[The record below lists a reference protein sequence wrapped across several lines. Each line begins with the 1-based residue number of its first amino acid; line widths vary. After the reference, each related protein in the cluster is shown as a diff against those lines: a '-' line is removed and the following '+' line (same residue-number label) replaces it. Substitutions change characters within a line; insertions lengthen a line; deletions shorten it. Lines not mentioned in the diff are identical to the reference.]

1 MQKFNYNLRKM
12 RIAIIVPSFPCL
24 SETFILNQI
33 TGLIDMGCKVRVIA
47 FGKPDEQK
55 QHSDVSAYRLL
66 DKTIYI
72 QPPKSKWT
80 TRLKAVVQTLWGLVQ
95 HPRFVYRLQKN
106 LLADGCSYSY
116 PKFFMALAL
125 LRNNCDIIH
134 CHFGNIALQMLPFMD
149 MFLQAKWITSFHG
162 FDANS
167 FVLEMGKDVYKDLFC
182 RKQFYTCNTSF
193 TRQKIVE
200 IGCPENKIYII
211 PESLKV
217 NKFLMSEK
225 RTLKESVTILTVGRM
240 VEKKGYEYSIRAI
253 ADVFKTHK
261 NIRYIIAGDGPL
273 CHELHTL
280 VKELRLQEV
289 VDFRGALPENEIIKL
304 YHGSDIFLLP
314 SVTAKN
320 GDMEGQ
326 ALVLQEA
333 QAAELPVISTWHNG
347 IPDGVI
353 DTKTGFLV
361 DERDFKAISKH
372 LVFLIENP
380 QKRLE
385 MGYSGRAFVLDK
397 YDTSIVNDKLVEVYK
412 DMLKDNLDRR

>member
-1 MQKFNYNLRKM
+1 MK
-12 RIAIIVPSFPCL
+12 IAVIVSSFPCL

-33 TGLIDMGCKVRVIA
+33 TGLIDMGCEVRVIA

-55 QHSDVSAYRLL
+55 QHPDVSVYRLL

-72 QPPKSKWT
+72 QPPKTKWG
-80 TRLKAVVQTLWGLVQ
+80 TRLKAAVQTLLAFFR
-95 HPRFVYRLQKN
+95 HPLFVYRLQKT
-106 LLADGCSYSY
+106 LLADGRSYSY
-116 PKFFMALAL
+116 PKLFIALAL
-125 LRNNCDIIH
+125 LQGDSDIVH
-134 CHFGNIALQMLPFMD
+134 CHFGNLALKMLPFMD
-149 MFLQAKWITSFHG
+149 MFRHAKWMTSFHG

-167 FVLEMGKDVYKDLFC
+167 FVREMGKDVYKGLFC
-182 RKQFYTCNTSF
+182 KEQFYTCNTNF

-217 NKFLMSEK
+217 NKFLMPGK

-253 ADVFKTHK
+253 ADVYKTHK

-273 CHELHTL
+273 RHELHTL
-280 VKELRLQEV
+280 VEDLKLHDI
-289 VDFRGALPENEIIKL
+289 VDFRGALSENEIIKL

-333 QAAELPVISTWHNG
+333 QAAELPVISTRHNG
-347 IPDGVI
+347 IPDGVL
-353 DTKTGFLV
+353 DGKSGFLV
-361 DERDFKAISKH
+361 NERDSKAISKH
-372 LVFLIENP
+372 LTFLIETP

-385 MGYSGRAFVLDK
+385 MGSCGKAFVLDK
-397 YDTSIVNDKLVEVYK
+397 YDTSVATDMLVKVYE

>member
-1 MQKFNYNLRKM
+1 MK
-12 RIAIIVPSFPCL
+12 IAVIVSGFPCL

-33 TGLIDMGCKVRVIA
+33 TGLIDLGCEVRVIA
-47 FGKPDEQK
+47 FGKSGDQK
-55 QHSDVSAYRLL
+55 QHPDVARYRLL
-66 DKTIYI
+66 EKTTYI
-72 QPPKSKWT
+72 QPPKTKWG
-80 TRLKAVVQTLWGLVQ
+80 TRLKAAVQTLLAFFR
-95 HPRFVYRLQKN
+95 HPLFVYRLQKT
-106 LLADGCSYSY
+106 LLADGRSYSY
-116 PKFFMALAL
+116 PKLFIALAL
-125 LRNNCDIIH
+125 LQGDCDIVH
-134 CHFGNIALQMLPFMD
+134 CHFGNLALKMLPFMD
-149 MFLQAKWITSFHG
+149 IFRHAKWITSFHG

-182 RKQFYTCNTSF
+182 KEQLFTCNTNF

-200 IGCPENKIYII
+200 IGCPENNIHII
-211 PESLKV
+211 PESFKV
-217 NKFLMSEK
+217 NKYLMSEK
-225 RTLKESVTILTVGRM
+225 RTPKESVTILTVGRM

-253 ADVFKTHK
+253 ADVYKTHK

-273 CHELHTL
+273 CEELHTL
-280 VKELRLQEV
+280 VEELKLRDI

-304 YHGSDIFLLP
+304 YHMADIFLLP
-314 SVTAKN
+314 SVTARN

-361 DERDFKAISKH
+361 NERDSKAILDRLS
-372 LVFLIENP
+372 FLIKNP

-385 MGYSGRAFVLDK
+385 MGCCGRAFVIDK
-397 YDTSIVNDKLVEVYK
+397 YDTSIVNDKLIEVYK
-412 DMLKDNLDRR
+412 DMLKNNLARR